1 MMEQK
6 IPFAPNV
13 MLIDASYLD
22 RVGVDMINHFA
33 PLVNRELPKADLPI
47 LLECLA
53 LDAGIQVADNK
64 IQVIFVYDKAQGG
77 EMRFCAPSALEK
89 ELHEVAFKSQL
100 GEFSLYAFQPSD
112 MATCEE
118 LFIESMQLAG
128 ESKDVKRLMLVA
140 DEDKYGDKLN
150 TYVKE
155 IKGKDSVTV
164 FGMNPPKSEVAYR
177 FEMIGFGILQ
187 ALGIRADEL

>member
-64 IQVIFVYDKAQGG
+64 IQVIFLYDKAQGG
-77 EMRFCAPSALEK
+77 QLCFCAPSALEK

-118 LFIESMQLAG
+118 LFIESM
-128 ESKDVKRLMLVA
+128 LVA

-150 TYVKE
+150 DYIKE

-164 FGMNPPKSEVAYR
+164 FGMNPPQSEVAYR

>member
-1 MMEQK
+1 
-6 IPFAPNV
+6 
-13 MLIDASYLD
+13 
-22 RVGVDMINHFA
+22 
-33 PLVNRELPKADLPI
+33 
-47 LLECLA
+47 
-53 LDAGIQVADNK
+53 
-64 IQVIFVYDKAQGG
+64 
-77 EMRFCAPSALEK
+77 
-89 ELHEVAFKSQL
+89 
-100 GEFSLYAFQPSD
+100 

-150 TYVKE
+150 TYIKE

-164 FGMNPPKSEVAYR
+164 FGMNPPQSEVAYR